1 MLWDIT
7 GRSSEDVLHRALR
20 SRTLRRPQ
28 HPVLPRASTAWAGL
42 PRAGL
47 LVRHNTLLLLRDPGP
62 LVGRL
67 VMPVVVMLALRPLY
81 VAAEGPAGAG
91 QAAIGALVTFSLPA
105 LSIVG
110 GSILSE
116 RVWHTWDRLRVAP
129 VRPFEL
135 LVGKAVPAFGVLAAQ
150 QAVVLTAGVV
160 FCGVTVRSPGLLG
173 VACAA
178 WGLALLAMGSAV
190 GVTARSFG
198 QLSATFDIG
207 GFCLTNVGGAM
218 VPLAVLP
225 GWVRDVAP
233 ASPGYWAAT
242 TLRHASAGEAPQT
255 LRGVAVL
262 LAVAAAS
269 GAFAAWRIRHGW
281 GRAEAG

>member
-1 MLWDIT
+1 MRPDALP
-7 GRSSEDVLHRALR
+7 GRGG
-20 SRTLRRPQ
+20 P
-28 HPVLPRASTAWAGL
+28 G
-42 PRAGL
+42 RAGL

-91 QAAIGALVTFSLPA
+91 QAAIGALVTFSLLA

-129 VRPFEL
+129 VRPVEL
-135 LVGKAVPAFGVLAAQ
+135 LVGKAVPVLGVLAVQ
-150 QAVVLTAGVV
+150 QAVVLTAGVA
-160 FCGVTVRSPGLLG
+160 FCGVSVRSPGLLAA
-173 VACAA
+173 ACAA
-178 WGLALLAMGSAV
+178 WGLALLGMGSAV

-198 QLSATFDIG
+198 QLSATFDVG
-207 GFCLTNVGGAM
+207 GFCLTTVGGAM

-225 GWVRDVAP
+225 GWVRDIAP

-242 TLRHASAGEAPQT
+242 TMRHAAAGQAAQT
-255 LRGVAVL
+255 LRGVALL
-262 LAVAAAS
+262 LAVAAAC
-269 GAFAAWRIRHGW
+269 GAVAVWRVRRGW
-281 GRAEAG
+281 GRAQAG